1 MAYVGNEPTSNFASV
16 TKDLFSG
23 DGSTVAFTLSKAA
36 TTNGVAVFVENVR
49 QEPTIAYAVSG
60 TTLTFTAAP
69 VTSSGNN
76 IYVLH
81 HNAVAS
87 TANHPAAQDLTA
99 VKGTFTGD
107 LIVDTSVLKV
117 DSTNNAV
124 GINNIIP
131 NSFEAGGSGAE
142 GITIYSQNNNYGNIY
157 FADGT
162 SSSGEKARGYLV
174 YNHSNDSLQLGTA
187 ETMRLKIDADGIITK
202 PAQPAFLTTAN
213 AHTNFSKDGNNTV
226 DFGTAADNSTEI
238 FDLNADFTPSA
249 NSFTAPVAGK
259 YQFNVV
265 VQFNDA
271 VADATYYEV
280 KLIASNRDVRIGI
293 FDPRAF
299 DTTQA
304 YHVES
309 GSVLVDMDASD
320 TVTIRYRQ
328 EGGTNTTTDIDAT
341 SHFSGFLVA

>member
-23 DGSTVAFTLSKAA
+23 DGSTTAFTLSKAS

-69 VTSSGNN
+69 VSSSGNN

-131 NSFEAGGSGAE
+131 NSFEDGAENLVVGSGSGAE

-187 ETMRLKIDADGIITK
+187 ETMRLKIDE
-202 PAQPAFLTTAN
+202 
-213 AHTNFSKDGNNTV
+213 DGNVTTPVSASMVAKKNANQDCTTEATVTAWTEYFDEGSNFNNTTGIYTCPVDGKYLLHFSTVSDTNITGSDGDGFAGNVHFSFNDGDNTV
-226 DFGTAADNSTEI
+226 HYGYHQKSTSIRHDMFNLITIAEM
-238 FDLNADFTPSA
+238 SA
-249 NSFTAPVAGK
+249 ND
-259 YQFNVV
+259 N
-265 VQFNDA
+265 
-271 VADATYYEV
+271 
-280 KLIASNRDVRIGI
+280 IRVR
-293 FDPRAF
+293 A
-299 DTTQA
+299 
-304 YHVES
+304 
-309 GSVLVDMDASD
+309 
-320 TVTIRYRQ
+320 
-328 EGGTNTTTDIDAT
+328 TNT
-341 SHFSGFLVA
+341 LVMDGVNTNLMIHLLG